1 MQNSTNKQSDTAV
14 ILVDMQDFFL
24 KNFLPSIKKNLIE
37 NQLRVIDIC
46 VKKKIP
52 FIILEYKCRGVF
64 RGSLI
69 QDLDKKI
76 QNVHKE
82 VVVKEHNSGF
92 TKTKL
97 DSILKQLRVKKLL
110 IMGVNANGCV
120 QDTAIGAFGR
130 GFKVVTSCG
139 VMGSASRSDLDLS
152 KRNKDWY
159 VCNTIF
165 KKDTDDLI
173 NYLHAS

>member
-1 MQNSTNKQSDTAV
+1 MQTSTTTQSDTAV

-24 KNFLPSIKKNLIE
+24 KNFLPSAKKTLIE

-69 QDLDKKI
+69 GGLDKKI
-76 QNVHKE
+76 QNAHKE
-82 VVVKEHNSGF
+82 VIVKEHNSGF

-97 DSILKQLRVKKLL
+97 HSILKELRVKKLL

-120 QDTAIGAFGR
+120 QDTAIGARSR

-139 VMGSASRSDLDLS
+139 VIGSASRGDLGLS

-165 KKDTDDLI
+165 KNDTDDLV